1 VPSVSATPLPWQATL
16 TLIAALPLVV
26 VGCLLSLDLIL
37 LGGALV
43 DSDYDRV
50 GNVML
55 ASMLLSLL
63 LSAARLAQQSLMRER
78 DA

>member
-1 VPSVSATPLPWQATL
+1 M
-16 TLIAALPLVV
+16 
-26 VGCLLSLDLIL
+26 L

-43 DSDYDRV
+43 DADYDRV

-63 LSAARLAQQSLMRER
+63 LSAARLAQRSLMKER